1 MLACRRRVAASGMIL
16 LLGLARE
23 MKMVREMETKNMRMR
38 QMEME
43 MVWIANFSRCCIA
56 RTLELLV
63 SLFD

>member
-1 MLACRRRVAASGMIL
+1 MIP

-23 MKMVREMETKNMRMR
+23 MKMVREMETKNLR
-38 QMEME
+38 QME